1 VCFFVGV
8 GFLKLWW
15 FFGFESLVKVFFS
28 RVCCCGCGGLWFL
41 ELGIEEF
48 SKQCRLDRL
57 FVGCWL
63 LFFGNC
69 CVCVCVGVLFPFNL
83 IHFAAWV
90 VEEIQY
96 RSSLL
101 GGSVCS

>member
-28 RVCCCGCGGLWFL
+28 CVCCCGCGGLWFL
-41 ELGIEEF
+41 KLGIEEF

-63 LFFGNC
+63 LFLGNC
-69 CVCVCVGVLFPFNL
+69 CVCVGVFVSFQ
-83 IHFAAWV
+83 FD
-90 VEEIQY
+90 
-96 RSSLL
+96 SFCCL
-101 GGSVCS
+101 GGGRDSV